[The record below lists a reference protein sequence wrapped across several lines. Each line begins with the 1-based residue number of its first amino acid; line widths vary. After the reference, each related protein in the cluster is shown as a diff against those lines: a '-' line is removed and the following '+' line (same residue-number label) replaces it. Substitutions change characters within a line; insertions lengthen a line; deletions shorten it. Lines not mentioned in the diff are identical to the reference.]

1 MTWATRSGMT
11 QTMAAARCGLGP
23 PCASIL
29 GLVLFLFL
37 ACQTFVVLVAD
48 EAQNGR
54 TEALPERLV
63 NDDLVKKDP
72 RVRKLIEEKGD
83 NAIIFLQEMLKD
95 GPTQFQYEQ
104 FLEKILDPKLLP
116 DSVAQIELA
125 QKLVEKMGVLV
136 TEDDWQNL
144 GSHVDLLIDLVSKGP
159 ESFRKTLRET
169 LLIFIR
175 EEEAQGKRETIDKL
189 GQKLVRNYAPSPE
202 EIREISRILWHADGW
217 SLVDF
222 LMAGLELN
230 RENALRDPTTV
241 SGYIIELR
249 RRLLLDWS
257 TVDDWASWWQQ
268 NEGDSIE
275 TILAASQRAYVKRRV
290 ALWRKNLRRF
300 RDLADPAAYFK
311 ALEESFA
318 SDSLEEARIAVLDEL
333 AEFPSWLK
341 ELRLDLAT
349 FDEAA
354 REKLLESGV
363 ELLLEVLEGIG
374 AYTHESISVRTSTM
388 AALGAFAEVIGDRD
402 DSSVRGEFREKVVAA
417 LLRDRDTHEPL
428 DLTAW
433 DEDGHQYRVEFIRTV
448 GLLGVSEV
456 HESLRALLEK
466 SATAVSKE
474 DFAVLQEAVASLG
487 KILKGN
493 KIADVNRDVSQIL
506 ALYELARARDE
517 RAKKDRQNQYSL
529 RGLRK
534 TCINAVHLPVTD
546 SETLLEVRGVY
557 RKILSPYAK
566 DVPERI
572 PAIIGLGILA
582 ENDEASRQVLISVL
596 NERDEYE
603 PNEVNTAVNAL
614 AYLGDRKALGCF
626 VEFLPARDRPFADQ
640 VWKRAVN
647 ILKRGSPELRA
658 WLVAELE
665 KSGFESGSTDY
676 AWVIVGLGKEPG
688 LEGLFLSEKNNW
700 DDIESLWRSALS
712 EIAALGLLG
721 QEDGAIARVE
731 QLRRF
736 WARNNKVVKLDADVD
751 ATFDAFD
758 KDLKQKKAF
767 SVALQRTP
775 AVPLGELQDLLLT
788 TVRKDGNPSQRW
800 QRLAWVQ
807 LQLQQL
813 RPSKSTREMVAGY
826 LTQVTDDASYWTGI
840 PDESRKRYLK
850 SIAEIQAKLP
860 DLADLPE

>member
-1 MTWATRSGMT
+1 
-11 QTMAAARCGLGP
+11 
-23 PCASIL
+23 
-29 GLVLFLFL
+29 
-37 ACQTFVVLVAD
+37 
-48 EAQNGR
+48 
-54 TEALPERLV
+54 
-63 NDDLVKKDP
+63 
-72 RVRKLIEEKGD
+72 
-83 NAIIFLQEMLKD
+83 
-95 GPTQFQYEQ
+95 
-104 FLEKILDPKLLP
+104 
-116 DSVAQIELA
+116 
-125 QKLVEKMGVLV
+125 
-136 TEDDWQNL
+136 
-144 GSHVDLLIDLVSKGP
+144 
-159 ESFRKTLRET
+159 

-456 HESLRALLEK
+456 HESLRVLLEK

-736 WARNNKVVKLDADVD
+736 WARNNKVVKLRRVRQGSETEEGVQRCSAADAGGPSGRAPGSPAHNREKRWESESAMA
-751 ATFDAFD
+751 ATGLGSA
-758 KDLKQKKAF
+758 
-767 SVALQRTP
+767 SVAATP
-775 AVPLGELQDLLLT
+775 TFEVDPRDGGRLPDPGNRRRVLLDGDSRRVPQALPQVDRRDSSQVTRLSRSPRVGAEAVRNSGESLVDLRHSFRHYGSLMIMGGGPFLGSSMICG
-788 TVRKDGNPSQRW
+788 VVSQRCD
-800 QRLAWVQ
+800 L
-807 LQLQQL
+807 
-813 RPSKSTREMVAGY
+813 S
-826 LTQVTDDASYWTGI
+826 
-840 PDESRKRYLK
+840 SR
-850 SIAEIQAKLP
+850 
-860 DLADLPE
+860 